1 MNTVQNFLNI
11 NPYSL
16 KKKDKL
22 KKFLNY
28 INTLTAHHCKNC
40 EIYGKII
47 KNLKFKIKKKNK
59 LENFPMIPVRIFKKH
74 DLQSVPRNKVIKKLV
89 SSGTSGQKLSKIYLD
104 KENARNQTI
113 VLKKITETILG
124 NQRLPMLIID
134 RDPKILDRSVF
145 NAQLTAIYG
154 FSIFGKDYC
163 YLLNEEGNIDYKK
176 LNEFLKK
183 YSHESFFIFGFTNLI
198 FENLI
203 QKLSTKLICSNFQ
216 NGILL
221 HGGGWKK
228 LDKLKI
234 DNDNFRKKLFS
245 KIKLKKIHNYYGL
258 VEQTGSIFIESNECR
273 YFHTSIYSDILI
285 RNNNFEIA
293 QKGKKGLI
301 QLFSLLPTSY
311 PGHNILTED
320 IGEIVGEDNCICGK
334 QGKYFRVH
342 GRAKEAEI
350 RGCSD
355 VR

>member
-1 MNTVQNFLNI
+1 MV
-11 NPYSL
+11 
-16 KKKDKL
+16 
-22 KKFLNY
+22 
-28 INTLTAHHCKNC
+28 
-40 EIYGKII
+40 
-47 KNLKFKIKKKNK
+47 
-59 LENFPMIPVRIFKKH
+59 PVRIFKKH
-74 DLQSVPRNKVIKKLV
+74 DLQSVPRNEIIKKLE
-89 SSGTSGQKLSKIYLD
+89 SSGTSGQDLSKIYLD
-104 KENARNQTI
+104 KENARNQTL
-113 VLKKITETILG
+113 VLKKITETVLG

-145 NAQLTAIYG
+145 NAQLAAIYG
-154 FSIFGKDYC
+154 FSIFGKHYC
-163 YLLNEEGNIDYKK
+163 YLLDEEGNIDYKK

-183 YSHESFFIFGFTNLI
+183 YSHDNYFIFGFTSLV

-203 QKLSTKLICSNFQ
+203 QKLSTKLIYSNFQ

-234 DNDNFRKKLFS
+234 NNDNFKKKLFT
-245 KIKLKKIHNYYGL
+245 KLKLKKIHNYYGL
-258 VEQTGSIFIESNECR
+258 VEQTGSIFIESNECG
-273 YFHTSIYSDILI
+273 YLHTSVYSDILI

-320 IGEIVGEDNCICGK
+320 IGEIVGEDNCKCGK

>member
-1 MNTVQNFLNI
+1 MNTVQNLLNI

-16 KKKDKL
+16 KKKNKL
-22 KKFLNY
+22 KQFSNY
-28 INTLTAHHCKNC
+28 INRLTIYHYKNC
-40 EIYGKII
+40 EIYNKII
-47 KNLKFKIKKKNK
+47 KNLRFKIKKKNK
-59 LENFPMIPVRIFKKH
+59 LEEFPLLPVRVFKKY
-74 DLQSVPRNKVIKKLV
+74 DLQSVSRNKIVKKLV
-89 SSGTSGQKLSKIYLD
+89 SSGTSGQELSKIYLD
-104 KENARNQTI
+104 KENAGNQVR
-113 VLKKITETILG
+113 VLKKIIETILG

-134 RDPKILDRSVF
+134 KDPSILDRSVF
-145 NAQLTAIYG
+145 NASAAAIYG
-154 FSIFGKDYC
+154 FSIFGKNYC
-163 YLLNEEGNIDYKK
+163 YLLNKKGNIDYEK
-176 LNEFLKK
+176 LNQFLKK
-183 YSHESFFIFGFTNLI
+183 YSHDNFFIFGFTSLV

-203 QKLSTKLICSNFQ
+203 QRLSTKLTCLNFQ

-234 DNDNFRKKLFS
+234 NNDNFRKKLFS

-258 VEQTGSIFIESNECR
+258 VEQTGSIFIESNECG
-273 YFHTSIYSDILI
+273 YFHTSVYSDILI

-320 IGEIVGEDNCICGK
+320 IGEIVGEDNCKCGK
-334 QGKYFRVH
+334 QGKYFRVY

>member
-1 MNTVQNFLNI
+1 MNIAQNFLNI
-11 NPYSL
+11 KPYSL

-28 INTLTAHHCKNC
+28 INKLTVHHYKNC

-59 LENFPMIPVRIFKKH
+59 LENFPMLPVRIFKKY

-89 SSGTSGQKLSKIYLD
+89 SSGTSGQELSKIYLD
-104 KENARNQTI
+104 KENARNQMI

-134 RDPKILDRSVF
+134 QDPKILDRSVF
-145 NAQLTAIYG
+145 NAKVTAIYG
-154 FSIFGKDYC
+154 FSIFGKNYC
-163 YLLNEEGNIDYKK
+163 YLLDKKGNIDYKK
-176 LNEFLKK
+176 LNEFLKRN
-183 YSHESFFIFGFTNLI
+183 SHDNFFIFGFTSLV

-203 QKLSTKLICSNFQ
+203 QKLSTKLIYSNFQ

-234 DNDNFRKKLFS
+234 NNNNFRKKLFS

-258 VEQTGSIFIESNECR
+258 VEQTGSIFIESNECG
-273 YFHTSIYSDILI
+273 YFHASVYSDILI
-285 RNNNFEIA
+285 RNNNFEIVG
-293 QKGKKGLI
+293 KGKKGLI

-320 IGEIVGEDNCICGK
+320 IGEIVGEDNCKCGK

-355 VR
+355 VG

>member
-1 MNTVQNFLNI
+1 M
-11 NPYSL
+11 
-16 KKKDKL
+16 
-22 KKFLNY
+22 
-28 INTLTAHHCKNC
+28 
-40 EIYGKII
+40 
-47 KNLKFKIKKKNK
+47 
-59 LENFPMIPVRIFKKH
+59 
-74 DLQSVPRNKVIKKLV
+74 
-89 SSGTSGQKLSKIYLD
+89 D
-104 KENARNQTI
+104 KENARNQII

-134 RDPKILDRSVF
+134 RDPKIFDRSVF
-145 NAQLTAIYG
+145 NAQLTSIYG
-154 FSIFGKDYC
+154 FSIFGKHYC
-163 YLLNEEGNIDYKK
+163 YLLDDEGNIDYKK
-176 LNEFLKK
+176 LNEFLNK
-183 YSHESFFIFGFTNLI
+183 YSHDNFFIFGFTSLV

-228 LDKLKI
+228 LEKLKI
-234 DNDNFRKKLFS
+234 NNDSFRKKLFS
-245 KIKLKKIHNYYGL
+245 KIELKKINNYYGL
-258 VEQTGSIFIESNECR
+258 VEQTGSIFIESNKCE
-273 YFHTSIYSDILI
+273 YFHTSVYSDVLI

-320 IGEIVGEDNCICGK
+320 IGEIVGEDNCMCGK
-334 QGKYFRVH
+334 QGKYFRIH

>member
-1 MNTVQNFLNI
+1 MNTVQNFFNI

-22 KKFLNY
+22 KKFSNY
-28 INTLTAHHCKNC
+28 INRLTIHHYKNC
-40 EIYGKII
+40 AIYKKII

-59 LENFPMIPVRIFKKH
+59 LENFPMGRVGVFKKY
-74 DLQSVPRNKVIKKLV
+74 DLQSVPRNKIIKKLV

-104 KENARNQTI
+104 KENARNQII

-134 RDPKILDRSVF
+134 QDPKILDRSVF
-145 NAQLTAIYG
+145 NAKVTAIYG
-154 FSIFGKDYC
+154 FSIFGKNYC
-163 YLLNEEGNIDYKK
+163 YLLDKKGNIDYKK
-176 LNEFLKK
+176 LNEFLKRN
-183 YSHESFFIFGFTNLI
+183 SHDNFFIFGFTSLV

-203 QKLSTKLICSNFQ
+203 QKLSTKLIYSNFQ

-234 DNDNFRKKLFS
+234 NNNNFRKKLFS

-258 VEQTGSIFIESNECR
+258 VEQTGSIFIESNECGNL
-273 YFHTSIYSDILI
+273 HTSIYSDILI

-320 IGEIVGEDNCICGK
+320 IGEIVGEDNCKCGK